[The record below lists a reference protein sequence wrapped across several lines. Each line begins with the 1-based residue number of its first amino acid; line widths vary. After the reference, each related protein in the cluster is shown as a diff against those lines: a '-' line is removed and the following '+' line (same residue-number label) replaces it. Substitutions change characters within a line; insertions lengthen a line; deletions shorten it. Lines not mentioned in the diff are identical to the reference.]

1 MAINLDNLADSGDVQ
16 HRAGGEEVSGLPT
29 FERREAAAIYDQFQ
43 KLMFVLDDSGSM
55 GQRLMGVVDLMAEE
69 LTDED
74 RLHIA
79 QRIENARVR
88 AEAEVKAA
96 LEALENEDEP
106 EFDIVGGDED
116 GFDVTGVD
124 VCHTFQA
131 ENLYN
136 DKQWNRMAEKNDES
150 RKAEVL
156 KSDSLCQELGISRHG
171 STPPTKNEAMKAVV
185 GKEIRERY
193 MKFGTPDIQVIKFE
207 ESFEIFRTIGEEEI
221 LKAVDSLSAHGW
233 DTMIFPPLN
242 AALALC
248 KRAPSA
254 VGCHHIILVTDGLSE
269 DGDECLALLPE
280 CLRLNVVV
288 DFIHIAD
295 EYDKCSDWSQFDQ
308 LKKLSEESGG
318 KFYSVTTVRDFEK
331 VFFESSKRLML
342 APADPK

>member
-1 MAINLDNLADSGDVQ
+1 MAINLDNLSGSGNVN

-55 GQRLMGVVDLMAEE
+55 GQRLMGITDLMAEE

-74 RLHIA
+74 RLHIS

-88 AEAEVKAA
+88 AEADVKAA
-96 LEALENEDEP
+96 LEALDSEEES
-106 EFDIVGGDED
+106 EFDIVGGDDE
-116 GFDVTGVD
+116 GFDPTSVD
-124 VCHTFQA
+124 VPHRFEG

-136 DKQWNRMAEKNDES
+136 DKLWSRLAAKNDES

-156 KSDSLCQELGISRHG
+156 KSDSLCHELRISRHG

-185 GKEIRERY
+185 AKEIKERY

-207 ESFEIFRTIGEEEI
+207 DTFEVFRTIGEEET
-221 LKAVDSLSAHGW
+221 LQAVDSLSAGGW
-233 DTMIFPPLN
+233 DTKIFPPLE

-248 KRAPSA
+248 KRAPST
-254 VGCHHIILVTDGLSE
+254 VGCHHIILVTDGLSG

-295 EYDKCSDWSQFDQ
+295 EYDRCSYSSQYAQ
-308 LKKLSEESGG
+308 LKTLSTRSGG

-342 APADPK
+342 APASSK